1 MMKFKIP
8 EIKGENIKKYMVY
21 LILVFCVGVLIFL
34 AADIFS
40 NIFGK
45 STNTK
50 NDKNVEETVAKNI
63 EVVGGGM
70 SYEDR
75 IKRDLVDILSQIKG
89 VGKVNVMV
97 YFEGSQETQPAYNI
111 NETSK
116 VIQEKDNQGGTR
128 TTNENNKSVNV
139 VILNEG
145 SNTKPLIVKQVNP
158 SIGGVIV
165 VAEGADNV
173 AVKEMIKNAVKTV
186 LNIPANKVSVE
197 SMKK

>member
-8 EIKGENIKKYMVY
+8 EKKGENIKKYFVY
-21 LILVFCVGVLIFL
+21 LILVLCIGVMIFV
-34 AADIFS
+34 AGDIFS
-40 NIFGK
+40 DIFGK
-45 STNTK
+45 STNNK
-50 NDKNVEETVAKNI
+50 NAEETVSKNI
-63 EVVGGGM
+63 EVVANNVN
-70 SYEDR
+70 YEDK

-165 VAEGADNV
+165 VAEGADNI